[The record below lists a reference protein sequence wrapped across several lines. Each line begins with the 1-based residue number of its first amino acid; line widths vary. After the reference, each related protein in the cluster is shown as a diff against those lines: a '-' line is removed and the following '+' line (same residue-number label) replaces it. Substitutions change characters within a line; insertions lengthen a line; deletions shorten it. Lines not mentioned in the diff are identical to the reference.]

1 MSPLRDPAPFLP
13 LPAETS
19 LDDSTYDTH
28 GAQPASLEAVAEEE
42 QGEEEPSSGGSDAQQ
57 SNVAPQQRHAG
68 QQADEA
74 LGATGQQQQPGG
86 KATGFDRLVSRV
98 MRDEEAGK
106 AGGSPGGPPPAPSAS
121 SRFRRGLSRG
131 ARRLTSGYLR
141 RAVSARFG
149 GKTADGEEEE
159 ASDKPVP
166 EAGKSGEWQQLD

>member
-1 MSPLRDPAPFLP
+1 MP

-42 QGEEEPSSGGSDAQQ
+42 QGEEAPSSSGSDVQQ
-57 SNVAPQQRHAG
+57 SNGAPQQRHAG
-68 QQADEA
+68 PQADAAHGTAE
-74 LGATGQQQQPGG
+74 QQPGG

-106 AGGSPGGPPPAPSAS
+106 ANGIPGGPPPAPSAS

-141 RAVSARFG
+141 RVVSARFG
-149 GKTADGEEEE
+149 GKQADADEEEPSE
-159 ASDKPVP
+159 KPVP
-166 EAGKSGEWQQLD
+166 EAGKSGEQ